1 VFLTKAY
8 VGFPALTLAQTMCL
22 PIAPVGPRIKILF
35 SVAIGKKI
43 NYSKKISVCV
53 SVFFFFYQRRV
64 VSV

>member
-1 VFLTKAY
+1 
-8 VGFPALTLAQTMCL
+8 MCL